1 MVSDRNKEQK
11 FMQSQ
16 KEKREYDNEI
26 TQNFGVCQAAGG
38 SPLPLSHNSQQSKKR
53 KLSSQVT
60 SAHMHWN
67 LVHQSLVH
75 CRMGTQPFSSVG
87 YYNLQISSIPVSNT
101 KQKLS
106 GVVCRKL
113 FGPGK
118 DFKSTK
124 PTMLQIFVSKVT
136 PGDHLDTQIFL
147 LWKSWHTLNKDII
160 FYQCHKHPNTATPSE

>member
-60 SAHMHWN
+60 SAHMH
-67 LVHQSLVH
+67 
-75 CRMGTQPFSSVG
+75 
-87 YYNLQISSIPVSNT
+87 
-101 KQKLS
+101 
-106 GVVCRKL
+106 
-113 FGPGK
+113 
-118 DFKSTK
+118 
-124 PTMLQIFVSKVT
+124 
-136 PGDHLDTQIFL
+136 
-147 LWKSWHTLNKDII
+147 
-160 FYQCHKHPNTATPSE
+160 